1 MAARRAGWREA
12 ASCRG
17 DATVGNAQG
26 AWEPP
31 LGAVVVVAV
40 VVGCV
45 AVVVTV
51 GGWVCVVVSVV
62 VVVGSF
68 GAVRVIVFVVG
79 ALLELS
85 PPPVMSSAAITPAT
99 MMATPAMTHGHGFE
113 SRGGGAP

>member
-1 MAARRAGWREA
+1 M
-12 ASCRG
+12 
-17 DATVGNAQG
+17 
-26 AWEPP
+26 
-31 LGAVVVVAV
+31 VVV

-68 GAVRVIVFVVG
+68 GAVCVIVFVV
-79 ALLELS
+79 AVLFDPS

-99 MMATPAMTHGHGFE
+99 MMATPARTHGHGFE
-113 SRGGGAP
+113 SRGGGGAPYPPCCG